1 MACLHRIFCG
11 FGEMLHRTWWIM
23 AEGVAQNRRNAP
35 SLARGLRWYMPF
47 LCMTALCMTAA
58 SCSSVSEIT
67 PLVDSG
73 KYQYHNCEQL
83 SAAKKAM
90 IAKRDDLKG
99 LIDKAERGTGGAL
112 VGTVVYRS
120 DYAQTLQELTVID
133 ATARTKDCL
142 TTATWRSNAEIH

>member
-1 MACLHRIFCG
+1 
-11 FGEMLHRTWWIM
+11 M
-23 AEGVAQNRRNAP
+23 AEGVAQNRPKNAP
-35 SLARGLRWYMPF
+35 GIARRLRCCMPF
-47 LCMTALCMTAA
+47 LCMAVAA
-58 SCSSVSEIT
+58 CSSVSEVT

-83 SAAKKAM
+83 SGARKAM

-99 LIDKAERGTGGAL
+99 LIEKAEQGTAGAL
-112 VGTVVYRS
+112 VSAVVYRS

-142 TTATWRSNAEIH
+142 TTASWRSNAEIH